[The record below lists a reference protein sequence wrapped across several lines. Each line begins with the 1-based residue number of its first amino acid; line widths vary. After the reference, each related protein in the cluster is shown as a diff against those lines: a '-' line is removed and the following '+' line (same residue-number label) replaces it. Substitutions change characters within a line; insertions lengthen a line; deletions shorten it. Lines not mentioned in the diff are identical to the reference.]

1 MPVKVLCGNIL
12 EQPAEALVLPCN
24 GSGIMG
30 FVSLAGEVRRFM
42 GRQLYLEYR
51 KLCPMQVG
59 DVHLIDASP
68 SARQKKVLLAC
79 TMILPGTPIPLT
91 NVTRASRAIL
101 RLAWENGISSLAW
114 PLLGSGGGR
123 IDGRRA
129 YEAIVQEIQAYREE
143 TGYDPEIYIVE
154 KSPHKVRS
162 IVEEPVPSPAATL
175 TFEM

>member
-1 MPVKVLCGNIL
+1 VLCGNIL
-12 EQPAEALVLPCN
+12 DQPAEALVLPCN

-42 GRQLYLEYR
+42 GRALYLEYR

-79 TMILPGTPIPLT
+79 TMLRPGTPIPISH
-91 NVTRASRAIL
+91 VTKTSQAIL
-101 RLAWENGISSLAW
+101 RLAKEHNIQSLAW

-123 IDGRRA
+123 IDGRRS
-129 YEAIVQEIQAYREE
+129 YEAIVREIEAYRQM
-143 TGYDPEIYIVE
+143 GYDPDIYIVE
-154 KSPHKVRS
+154 KSPHKVRA
-162 IVEEPVPSPAATL
+162 ILEGPPVSPADTL
-175 TFEM
+175 SFEDTVRR